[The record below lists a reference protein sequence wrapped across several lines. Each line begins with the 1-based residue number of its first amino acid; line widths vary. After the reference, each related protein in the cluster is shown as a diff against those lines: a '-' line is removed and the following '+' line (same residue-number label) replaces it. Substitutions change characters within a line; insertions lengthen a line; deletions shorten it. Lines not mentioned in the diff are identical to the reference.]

1 MGLSTLIFSLL
12 SQGRKEDL
20 INKRNMKVINEFLK
34 ERKKQQTAKKDDLER
49 LKELRKNGSID
60 GDTYHRL
67 KNVMILTHEKK
78 RIELIDS
85 FTGKSFKREGPV
97 KSVESWHLEKDEETG
112 IDFAEQETAEDSSEA
127 QSDDQSNAD
136 STNQS

>member
-1 MGLSTLIFSLL
+1 MGLSTLIFGLL
-12 SQGRKEDL
+12 PQGRKEDL
-20 INKRNMKVINEFLK
+20 INKRNVKIINEFLK
-34 ERKKQQTAKKDDLER
+34 ERKKQQTARKDDLVR

-85 FTGKSFKREGPV
+85 FTSKSFKRDGSV
-97 KSVESWHLEKDEETG
+97 KSPENWLLADAPETG
-112 IDFAEQETAEDSSEA
+112 IDFGEQEDLEDASKTQSE
-127 QSDDQSNAD
+127 DQPGFD
-136 STNQS
+136 STKQ